1 MSNIKAIKGMKD
13 LLDNEAMLYEKVI
26 NVCSSVAQNY
36 GYSFINLPHLEN
48 TPLFR
53 RSVGESSDIVGKEM
67 YEFVDKGGNDVC
79 LRPEGTAGS
88 VRAFIEKKLDKAKAK
103 KRWFYHGSMFRYERP
118 QKGRLRE
125 FHQFGIECFNEP
137 SVYEDASVIMIL
149 HDIFKKLDIKTTLKL
164 NSLGTAQTLLEYKKS
179 LVDFSKDKCLC
190 EDCLRRKE
198 LNPIRMLDCKN
209 ESCQKEL
216 ENAPKLSSFLDDES
230 KSDFIKLQKILDDCG
245 VAYELDERLVRG
257 LDYYCKTAFEFVSD
271 EIGAQSAVA
280 GGGRY
285 DRLVDY
291 LGGESSYG
299 VGFALGVERIMVIL
313 ENKEQTIEPSGIYA
327 CVLNDS
333 YLNTMYIISHKLR
346 QNYKVTLSYDSKK
359 LAKHLKDANT
369 SNARY
374 FMAIGEEEFKE
385 QKVLIKDLI
394 SGNQELV
401 SFDDLNKYDFRG

>member
-1 MSNIKAIKGMKD
+1 MSEIRAIKGMKD
-13 LLDNEAMLYEKVI
+13 LLDNDAALYEKVV
-26 NVCSSVAQNY
+26 NVCSKVARNY
-36 GYSFINLPHLEN
+36 GYSFINLPHLEQ
-48 TPLFR
+48 TQLFR

-125 FHQFGIECFNEP
+125 FHQFGVECFNEP

-149 HDIFKKLDIKTTLKL
+149 NDIFKELDIKTTLKL
-164 NSLGTAQTLLEYKKS
+164 NSLGTAQTLSKYKEELIK
-179 LVDFSKDKCLC
+179 FSDGKCLC
-190 EDCLRRKE
+190 QDCKRRRD

-209 ESCQKEL
+209 DECANEL
-216 ENAPKLSSFLDDES
+216 KNAPKLSDFLDDES
-230 KSDFIKLQKILDDCG
+230 KKDFIKLQQILDSCG
-245 VAYELDERLVRG
+245 VKYELDDSLVRG

-271 EIGAQSAVA
+271 EIGSQSAVA

-299 VGFALGVERIMVIL
+299 VGFALGIERIMVIL
-313 ENKEQTIEPSGIYA
+313 ENKEQKDFYSGIYA
-327 CVLNDS
+327 CVLDERFLDKMFVLVS
-333 YLNTMYIISHKLR
+333 DLR
-346 QNYKVTLSYDSKK
+346 KKHSVTLSYEARK
-359 LAKHLKDANT
+359 LAKHLKDAD
-369 SNARY
+369 SAGFRY
-374 FMAIGEEEFKE
+374 FITIGEEEFDNGKIL
-385 QKVLIKDLI
+385 VKDLL
-394 SGNQELV
+394 NAKQE
-401 SFDDLNKYDFRG
+401 SIDMSMIDSYGFED

>member
-1 MSNIKAIKGMKD
+1 MSSIKAIKGMKD
-13 LLDNEAMLYEKVI
+13 LLDNEASLYEKVV

-125 FHQFGIECFNEP
+125 FHQFGIECFNEQ

-149 HDIFKKLDIKTTLKL
+149 NDIFKKLDIKTTLKL

-209 ESCQKEL
+209 EACQKEL
-216 ENAPKLSSFLDDES
+216 KNAPKLSSFLDDES
-230 KSDFIKLQKILDDCG
+230 KADFVKLQKILDDCG
-245 VAYELDERLVRG
+245 VKYELDERLVRG

-271 EIGAQSAVA
+271 EIGSQSAVA

-299 VGFALGVERIMVIL
+299 VGFALGIERIMVIL
-313 ENKEQTIEPSGIYA
+313 ENKEQEIKPSGIYA
-327 CVLNDS
+327 CVLNES
-333 YLNTMYIISHKLR
+333 YLNTMYIISYKLR
-346 QNYKVTLSYDSKK
+346 QNHKVTLSYDSKK

-369 SNARY
+369 LNARY
-374 FMAIGEEEFKE
+374 FIAIGEEEFKE
-385 QKVLIKDLI
+385 KKVLLKDLI
-394 SGNQELV
+394 SGNQELI
-401 SFDDLNKYDFRG
+401 SFDDLSKYDFRD